1 MTPLRPLLLA
11 CVGALALAWPAAAAT
26 QADDT
31 DSQARLRER
40 ADATRADAINHLRA
54 VLRGGALGD
63 DPAVRAEAMFR
74 LADLL
79 LDEAESL
86 AQREMEEFDRRWLAW
101 EDGGRDGEEPTLD
114 ATGSDALRLDAVR
127 TLQEGLRLAP
137 DHRRAGE
144 ARFLAGQESL
154 RAGDVDGALRW
165 YGDVVRLTP
174 EDPWVPE
181 ALLAQAEVWLERENP
196 YRALP
201 LLRRVAE
208 LETALQ
214 SWARARL
221 SWALF
226 AVGDLPGALDTVV
239 ASLRGGLDP
248 ADRESTRALL
258 LRYLAETDDVERARA
273 LLDELIPPP
282 MLAEASE
289 TLVRGWED
297 RGAEDLALRLLAD
310 LAATPEAE
318 RFGAV
323 WLSRVV
329 RLHRDA
335 DRFEAADAGMQRLL
349 RTYGPGSAWA
359 AEHPDRAAEATDVC
373 ERAQRELAVAL
384 HRAAL
389 GR

>member
-11 CVGALALAWPAAAAT
+11 CVGALAIALPASAAT
-26 QADDT
+26 QRNDAD
-31 DSQARLRER
+31 SEVQLRQR
-40 ADATRADAINHLRA
+40 ADATRAEAIASLRA

-63 DPAVRAEAMFR
+63 DPSVRAEAMFR

-79 LDEAESL
+79 LDEAESV

-101 EDGGRDGEEPTLD
+101 EAGRNGEEPTLES
-114 ATGSDALRLDAVR
+114 TGSDALRLDAVR
-127 TLQEGLRLAP
+127 TLQEGLRMAP

-154 RAGDVDGALRW
+154 RTGDVEGALRW
-165 YGDVVRLTP
+165 FGDVVRLTP

-208 LETALQ
+208 METALQ

-239 ASLRGGLDP
+239 ASLRGALDP
-248 ADRESTRALL
+248 ADRDSIRGLL

-289 TLVRGWED
+289 TLVRGWEE
-297 RGAEDLALRLLAD
+297 RGAGDLALRLLAD
-310 LAATPEAE
+310 LAATPEAD

-359 AEHPDRAAEATDVC
+359 AEHPDRAGEASDVC